1 MITIHNWG
9 KLIRL
14 FKSKLEI
21 IELEQHYLIKY
32 FYPTLPTN
40 ECYNITLSRVNPPNP
55 NHKHKN
61 EYLMLC
67 GEACYWLSKKELMD
81 IDAVYEAII
90 DVAARHSVDIGN
102 I

>member
-14 FKSKLEI
+14 FKSKLQI

-32 FYPTLPTN
+32 FYPTLPAN
-40 ECYNITLSRVNPPNP
+40 ECYNITLSRVNPPQP
-55 NHKHKN
+55 DHEHKR

-67 GEACYWLSKKELMD
+67 GEAAYWLSKTELKN

-90 DVAARHSVDIGN
+90 DVAARHTVDIGN